1 MDERKPKT
9 AAAIQYDPKKHAA
22 PVVTAKGSGV
32 VAEKIISLAKKHNI
46 PIREDAA
53 LVQVLARLDLD
64 TQIPVELYRAIA
76 EVLAFVY
83 SLNERQRNT
92 G

>member
-1 MDERKPKT
+1 MDKRKPKT
-9 AAAIQYDPKKHAA
+9 AAAIQYDPKKHSA

-32 VAEKIISLAKKHNI
+32 IAEKIISLAKQHNI

-64 TQIPVELYRAIA
+64 TQIPVELYRAVA

-83 SLNERQRNT
+83 SLNERQRRA
-92 G
+92 

>member
-1 MDERKPKT
+1 MDKHKPKT

-22 PVVTAKGSGV
+22 PVLTAKGAGV
-32 VAEKIISLAKKHNI
+32 VAEKIIALAKKHNI

-64 TQIPVELYRAIA
+64 TQIPAELYRAVA

-83 SLNERQRNT
+83 SLNERQRKA
-92 G
+92 

>member
-1 MDERKPKT
+1 MDKNKPKL
-9 AAAIQYDPKKHAA
+9 AAAIKYDPKKHDA
-22 PVVTAKGSGV
+22 PVVAAKGSGLI
-32 VAEKIISLAKKHNI
+32 AEKIISLAKKHSI

-64 TQIPVELYRAIA
+64 SQIPAELYRAVA

-83 SLNERQRNT
+83 SLNERQRKA
-92 G
+92 

>member
-1 MDERKPKT
+1 MDKKKLK
-9 AAAIQYDPKKHAA
+9 AAAIQYDPQKHAA

-32 VAEKIISLAKKHNI
+32 IAEKIISLAKQHKI

-53 LVQVLARLDLD
+53 LVQVLSRLDLD
-64 TQIPVELYRAIA
+64 TQIPAELYRAVA

-83 SLNERQRNT
+83 SLNESQRK
-92 G
+92 